1 MSFDVPFFFV
11 LNIYNLLLNNDK
23 IRLDDYVLERIYDMN
38 TVMIVAAGSGKR
50 MNAGMNKQF
59 IKINDK
65 EIVAHTIE
73 RFYNSP
79 LIDEIVL
86 CIKEE
91 EEDFVRENII
101 EKYGFKDIV
110 ISYGGKE
117 RQDTINNGLEKVSPN
132 CDILLIH
139 DGARPLLQMRL

>member
-1 MSFDVPFFFV
+1 
-11 LNIYNLLLNNDK
+11 
-23 IRLDDYVLERIYDMN
+23 MN

-117 RQDTINNGLEKVSPN
+117 RQDTINNGLEKVSPD

-139 DGARPLLQMRL
+139 DGARPFVTDEIIENRSEEHTSELQSQR

>member
-1 MSFDVPFFFV
+1 
-11 LNIYNLLLNNDK
+11 
-23 IRLDDYVLERIYDMN
+23 MN

-59 IKINDK
+59 IEINGK

-73 RFYNSP
+73 RFYNSS
-79 LIDEIVL
+79 LIDEIIL

-91 EEDFVRENII
+91 EEEFVRENII

-139 DGARPLLQMRL
+139 DKGCRWK